1 MAKKRNHDF
10 TVYSNSD
17 IPKKKKEKEVSYKL
31 DIPNEDTF
39 TGLYVTSPYFLD
51 LMMEPE
57 YFYYPIDVE
66 SEESLI
72 APILNPEVLYD
83 FLSNTETFRCREEIP
98 AFALL
103 FIAVEDEDGEEDMA
117 SVVED
122 FLQESILKFF
132 RTTAAILN
140 PDVALEEDFDDIF
153 QGLLDRAVKS
163 GYMDRVLQNIVEYVS
178 DPEVMEAV
186 LFPEEEE

>member
-1 MAKKRNHDF
+1 MAKKRNNDF

-17 IPKKKKEKEVSYKL
+17 VPKKKKEKEVSYKL

-83 FLSNTETFRCREEIP
+83 FLRDTETFRCREEIP

-103 FIAVEDEDGEEDMA
+103 FISVEDEDGEEDMA

-140 PDVALEEDFDDIF
+140 PDVALEEDFDEIF
-153 QGLLDRAVKS
+153 QSLLDRAVAD
-163 GYMDRVLQNIVEYVS
+163 GYMDQVLQNIVEYVS